1 LISNPVA
8 ISKLYGG
15 SDPRELPRYT
25 RPEAE
30 RATGVPA
37 TTIAAW
43 VRGYSYSRKFDRAH
57 TEPVICTPD
66 ESGRLSFNNLIEV
79 HVLRSLRVRHDVR
92 LDRVREALRVA
103 EDRFGIQRLLISEQL
118 RFEAGRLFL
127 DHYGVVSE
135 LTRSEQIGIRG
146 ILDAYL
152 RRIDFGEA
160 GLPKDFHPLE
170 RVSETGRKLILV
182 SPLIA
187 FGRPIIKRLGVST
200 HAIADR
206 LNAGESE
213 DSVMGD
219 YGLEPDE
226 LREAAAYESAA

>member
-1 LISNPVA
+1 
-8 ISKLYGG
+8 LYGG

-43 VRGYSYSRKFDRAH
+43 VRGYTYARKHDRVRS
-57 TEPVICTPD
+57 EPVIRAPD

-92 LDRVREALRVA
+92 LDRVREALQVA
-103 EDRFGIQRLLISEQL
+103 ESRFGIPRLLISEQL

-127 DHYGVVSE
+127 EHYGTVSE

-152 RRIDFGEA
+152 KRIDFGEA
-160 GLPKDFHPLE
+160 GLPRDFYPLE
-170 RVSETGRKLILV
+170 RVSESGRKLILV
-182 SPLIA
+182 SPLVS
-187 FGRPIIKRLGVST
+187 FGRPVIKRLGVST
-200 HAIADR
+200 HIIADR

-219 YGLEPDE
+219 YGLERDE
-226 LREAAAYESAA
+226 LGEAAAYESAA